1 MSTIFPQVAEWYEI
15 DGVELSNNGFAI
27 ESVATSVPDR
37 KGENVSSPVIH
48 GDIFREKRL
57 TARRESWVVWISDA
71 DPTTGAVSSSD
82 ATRRTQ
88 FATNYDTFMR
98 LLNKLPEQLSLVKQ
112 PSARVTS
119 CEVAGGF
126 SIDDHAELGFS
137 RFTVDVNF
145 PDPRWYDASATTNT
159 QTMTAARSKAFT
171 ITAADIGTAPVT
183 YMTITFTNT
192 HASENM
198 VNPRLLNSTYANSLT
213 QIGYTG
219 TLTPGQSVIISTSDL
234 TVTKGGT
241 NVISSL
247 YRSGVRQDWM
257 ELFPAATNSLVFSTD
272 PAPTAVATGTV
283 SIVYK
288 KAYF

>member
-1 MSTIFPQVAEWYEI
+1 MSTIFPQVKEWYEI

-37 KGENVSSPVIH
+37 KGENASSPVIH
-48 GDIFREKRL
+48 GDLFREKRL
-57 TARRESWVVWISDA
+57 TARRESWVVWVSDA
-71 DPTTGAVSSSD
+71 DPTTGAVSSDD

-88 FATNYDTFMR
+88 FATNYDEFMR

-112 PSARVTS
+112 PSARVAS

-126 SIDDHAELGFS
+126 TIDDHAELGFS

-145 PDPRWYDASATTNT
+145 PDPRWYDASNTTNT
-159 QTMTAARSKAFT
+159 QTMTAAASKAFT
-171 ITAADIGTAPVT
+171 ISPTNIGTAPVT
-183 YMTITFTNT
+183 YMTITFTCT
-192 HASENM
+192 SGTM

-219 TLTPGQSVIISTSDL
+219 SLTSGQSVIITTSDL

-257 ELFPAATNSLVFSTD
+257 ELFPAATNSLVFST
-272 PAPTAVATGTV
+272 TGVATGTV

>member
-71 DPTTGAVSSSD
+71 DPTTGAVSSSA

-88 FATNYDTFMR
+88 FATNYDTFMC

-112 PSARVTS
+112 PSARVAS

-126 SIDDHAELGFS
+126 SIDDPTELGFS

-145 PDPRWYDASATTNT
+145 PDPRWYDASNTTNT
-159 QTMTAARSKAFT
+159 QTMTAAASKAFT
-171 ITAADIGTAPVT
+171 ITSANIGTAPVT
-183 YMTITFTNT
+183 YMTITFTCT
-192 HASENM
+192 SGTM
-198 VNPRLLNSTYANSLT
+198 TNPRLLNSTYANSLT

-219 TLTPGQSVIISTSDL
+219 SLTSGQSVIISTSDL

-257 ELFPAATNSLVFSTD
+257 ELFPAATNSLVFST
-272 PAPTAVATGTV
+272 TGSATGTV

-288 KAYF
+288 KAFF

>member
-1 MSTIFPQVAEWYEI
+1 MSTIFPQVKEWYEI
-15 DGVELSNNGFAI
+15 DGIELSNNGFAI

-37 KGENVSSPVIH
+37 KGENASSPVIH
-48 GDIFREKRL
+48 GDLFREKRL

-71 DPTTGAVSSSD
+71 DPTTGAVSSDD

-88 FATNYDTFMR
+88 FADNYDTFMR

-112 PSARVTS
+112 PSARVAS

-126 SIDDHAELGFS
+126 TIDDHAELGFS

-145 PDPRWYDASATTNT
+145 PDPRWYDASNTTNT
-159 QTMTAARSKAFT
+159 QTMTASASKAFT
-171 ITAADIGTAPVT
+171 ITPANIGTAPVT
-183 YMTITFTNT
+183 YMTITFTCT
-192 HASENM
+192 SGTM
-198 VNPRLLNSTYANSLT
+198 TNPRLLNSTYANSLT

-219 TLTPGQSVIISTSDL
+219 SLTSGESVVISTSDL

-247 YRSGVRQDWM
+247 YRSGTRQDWM
-257 ELFPAATNSLVFSTD
+257 ELFPAATNSLVFST
-272 PAPTAVATGTV
+272 TGSATGTV